1 MLLVGLTGGMAS
13 GKTTVAE
20 MLRERGAR
28 IIDADR
34 IARKLVEPGEEALDE
49 IAAQFGREA
58 LLPDGTLNRAWLARR
73 IFSNRAERERLNA
86 ILHPRIIAEENRQ
99 IEELARKAPDA
110 IVVVD
115 AALMIETGSYK
126 RMDFLVVV
134 TAEEQEQLRRLTQE
148 RGMQEEEALERLSS
162 QMPLKEK
169 VGFADFVVDN
179 GGPLERTEEQVEG
192 LFRKLE
198 EARGKKVDKR
208 ERRV

>member
-1 MLLVGLTGGMAS
+1 MLLVGLTGGVAS

-20 MLRERGAR
+20 MLRRRGAR

-34 IARKLVEPGEEALDE
+34 IARKLVAPGEEALDE
-49 IAAQFGREA
+49 IAAEFGREA
-58 LLPDGTLNRAWLARR
+58 LLPDETLNRPWLAKR
-73 IFSNRAERERLNA
+73 IFGKAGERERLNA
-86 ILHPRIIAEENRQ
+86 ILHPRIIAEEDRQ
-99 IEELARKAPDA
+99 IEALARKEPDA

-126 RMDFLVVV
+126 RMDVVVVV

-148 RGMQEEEALERLSS
+148 RGMLEEEALQRLSS

-169 VGFADFVVDN
+169 LRFADFVVDN
-179 GGPLERTEEQVEG
+179 GGPLERTEEQVEE

-198 EARGKKVDKR
+198 EARGKRVDKR
-208 ERRV
+208 ERKL